1 MPPPDHPNFEN
12 HITMNVAS
20 KTEKSDAVNQL
31 DESEPRWFA
40 IYTNFKREKLVAGL
54 LANKGIEAYV
64 PLQHLTR
71 RYTRKIRQVALPLIN
86 CYVFVKIIKPQYVPV
101 LQTQDVLRFIKFSQD
116 LLAIPDTEMDILRRI
131 AGDANVGVTVV
142 EGVFSKGD
150 MVEVASG
157 NLAGVKGRLIEER
170 GEKAFVVELQ
180 HIGLGLRVEI
190 PVTQLV
196 RVTERE
202 VRTSNRREC

>member
-1 MPPPDHPNFEN
+1 
-12 HITMNVAS
+12 MNVAS

-116 LLAIPDTEMDILRRI
+116 LLAIPEEEIDVLRRI
-131 AGDANVGVTVV
+131 AGEPDLSVSVMNDGWQSGDLV
-142 EGVFSKGD
+142 EIAF
-150 MVEVASG
+150 G
-157 NLAGVKGRLIEER
+157 NLAGIQGKLVDVY
-170 GEKAFVVELQ
+170 GEKAFMVELK
-180 HIGLGLRVEI
+180 HIGYGLRLKVQAG
-190 PVTQLV
+190 QLRKV
-196 RVTERE
+196 LP
-202 VRTSNRREC
+202 SSYADKG